1 MSAVAPAAGNPTRRA
16 RGSRGRRFAH
26 RLRHDRLFLVA
37 ATITA
42 LVLLLAAFGPSL
54 APYDPRE
61 STGRFGV
68 PPPALAEWPRL
79 LLGTVTGTLAEPPHW
94 FGTDFYGLDV
104 YSRVISAP
112 RTDVS
117 IALGGALLSLVA
129 GTLLGLIAGFFRN
142 WATALLLRVSDVLQ
156 SFPVFITAMVLVALA
171 GRQTGNVVLALCLVY
186 TPIFLR
192 LTRTEALTQ
201 ARRGYVEAARA
212 AGAGPWT
219 ILRRHVLP
227 NSLVPAMVQLS
238 ATIGFAIMLTAGLSF
253 IGAGVQPP
261 TPEWGLMI
269 SQGAGDLNYGWW
281 WPSVFPGIAITITVF
296 GFAVLGHA
304 LEDEVR

>member
-1 MSAVAPAAGNPTRRA
+1 M
-16 RGSRGRRFAH
+16 RGGWMF
-26 RLRHDRLFLVA
+26 RLALA
-37 ATITA
+37 ITTI
-42 LVLLLAAFGPSL
+42 VLLLAAFGPSI
-54 APYDPRE
+54 APYDPQE
-61 STGRFGV
+61 STGRFGE
-68 PPPALAEWPRL
+68 PPPPLAEWPGL
-79 LLGTVTGTLAEPPHW
+79 LLGTLTGSLERPPHW

-104 YSRVISAP
+104 FSRVIAAP
-112 RTDVS
+112 RTDVI
-117 IALGGALLSLVA
+117 IALGGALLSLVL
-129 GTLLGLIAGFFRN
+129 GTGLGLIAGFFRH
-142 WATALLLRVSDVLQ
+142 WSTALLVRVSDVLQ

-171 GRQTGNVVLALCLVY
+171 GRQTGNIVLALCLVY

-192 LTRTEALTQ
+192 LTRAEALTQ
-201 ARRGYVEAARA
+201 AGRGYVEAARA

-227 NSLVPAMVQLS
+227 NSLVPALIQLS

-281 WPSVFPGIAITITVF
+281 WPSVFPGLAIVITVF

-304 LEDEVR
+304 LEERFR

>member
-1 MSAVAPAAGNPTRRA
+1 M
-16 RGSRGRRFAH
+16 RGGWMF
-26 RLRHDRLFLVA
+26 RLALA
-37 ATITA
+37 ITTI
-42 LVLLLAAFGPSL
+42 VLLLAAFGPSI
-54 APYDPRE
+54 APYDPQE
-61 STGRFGV
+61 STGRFGE
-68 PPPALAEWPRL
+68 PPPPLAEWPGL
-79 LLGTVTGTLAEPPHW
+79 LLGTLTGSLERPPHW

-104 YSRVISAP
+104 FSRVIAAP

-117 IALGGALLSLVA
+117 IALGGALLSLVL
-129 GTLLGLIAGFFRN
+129 GTGLGLIAGFFRH
-142 WATALLLRVSDVLQ
+142 WSTALLVRVSDVLQ

-171 GRQTGNVVLALCLVY
+171 GRQTGNIVLALCLVY

-192 LTRTEALTQ
+192 LTRAEALTQ
-201 ARRGYVEAARA
+201 AGRGYVEAARA

-227 NSLVPAMVQLS
+227 NSLVPALIQLS

-281 WPSVFPGIAITITVF
+281 WPSVFPGLAIVITVF

-304 LEDEVR
+304 LEERFR

>member
-1 MSAVAPAAGNPTRRA
+1 M
-16 RGSRGRRFAH
+16 RGGWMF
-26 RLRHDRLFLVA
+26 RLALA
-37 ATITA
+37 ITTI
-42 LVLLLAAFGPSL
+42 VLLLAAFGPSI
-54 APYDPRE
+54 APYDPQE
-61 STGRFGV
+61 STGRFGE
-68 PPPALAEWPRL
+68 PPPPLAEWPGL
-79 LLGTVTGTLAEPPHW
+79 LLGTLTGSLERPPHW

-104 YSRVISAP
+104 FSRVIAAP

-117 IALGGALLSLVA
+117 IALGGALLSLVL
-129 GTLLGLIAGFFRN
+129 GTGLGLIAGFFRH
-142 WATALLLRVSDVLQ
+142 WSTALLVRVSDVLQ

-171 GRQTGNVVLALCLVY
+171 GRQTGNIVLALCLVY

-192 LTRTEALTQ
+192 LTRAEALTQ
-201 ARRGYVEAARA
+201 AGRGYVEAARA

-227 NSLVPAMVQLS
+227 NSLVPALIQLS

-281 WPSVFPGIAITITVF
+281 WPSVFPGLAIVITVF

-304 LEDEVR
+304 LEE

>member
-1 MSAVAPAAGNPTRRA
+1 M
-16 RGSRGRRFAH
+16 RGGWMF
-26 RLRHDRLFLVA
+26 RLALA
-37 ATITA
+37 ITTI
-42 LVLLLAAFGPSL
+42 VLLLAAFGPSI
-54 APYDPRE
+54 APYDPQE
-61 STGRFGV
+61 STGRFGE
-68 PPPALAEWPRL
+68 PPPPLAEWPGL
-79 LLGTVTGTLAEPPHW
+79 LFGTLTGSLERPPHW

-104 YSRVISAP
+104 FSRVIAAP

-117 IALGGALLSLVA
+117 IALGGALLSLVL
-129 GTLLGLIAGFFRN
+129 GTGLGLIAGFFRH
-142 WATALLLRVSDVLQ
+142 WSTALLVRVSDVLQ

-171 GRQTGNVVLALCLVY
+171 GRQTGNIVLALCLVY

-192 LTRTEALTQ
+192 LTRAEALTQ
-201 ARRGYVEAARA
+201 AGRGYVEAARA

-227 NSLVPAMVQLS
+227 NSLVPALIQLS

-281 WPSVFPGIAITITVF
+281 WPSVFPGLAIVITVF

-304 LEDEVR
+304 LEEKFR

>member
-1 MSAVAPAAGNPTRRA
+1 M
-16 RGSRGRRFAH
+16 RGGWMF
-26 RLRHDRLFLVA
+26 RLALA
-37 ATITA
+37 ITTI
-42 LVLLLAAFGPSL
+42 VLLLAAFGPSI
-54 APYDPRE
+54 APYDPQE
-61 STGRFGV
+61 STGRFGE
-68 PPPALAEWPRL
+68 PPPPLAEWPGL
-79 LLGTVTGTLAEPPHW
+79 LVGTLTGSLERPPHW

-104 YSRVISAP
+104 FSRVIAAP

-117 IALGGALLSLVA
+117 IALGGALLSLVL
-129 GTLLGLIAGFFRN
+129 GTGLGLIAGFFRH
-142 WATALLLRVSDVLQ
+142 WSTALLVRVSDVLQ

-171 GRQTGNVVLALCLVY
+171 GRQTGNIVLALCLVY

-192 LTRTEALTQ
+192 LTRAEALTQ
-201 ARRGYVEAARA
+201 AGRGYVEAARA

-227 NSLVPAMVQLS
+227 NSLVPALIQLS

-281 WPSVFPGIAITITVF
+281 WPSVFPGLAIVITVF

-304 LEDEVR
+304 LEEKFR

>member
-1 MSAVAPAAGNPTRRA
+1 M
-16 RGSRGRRFAH
+16 RGGWMF
-26 RLRHDRLFLVA
+26 RLALA
-37 ATITA
+37 ITTI
-42 LVLLLAAFGPSL
+42 VLLLAAFGPSI
-54 APYDPRE
+54 APYDPQE
-61 STGRFGV
+61 STGRFGE
-68 PPPALAEWPRL
+68 PPPPLAEWPGL
-79 LLGTVTGTLAEPPHW
+79 LFGTLTGSLERPPHW

-104 YSRVISAP
+104 FSRVIAAP

-117 IALGGALLSLVA
+117 IALGGALLSLVL
-129 GTLLGLIAGFFRN
+129 GTGLGLIAGFFRH
-142 WATALLLRVSDVLQ
+142 WSTALLVRVSDVLQ

-171 GRQTGNVVLALCLVY
+171 GRQTGNIVLALCLVY

-192 LTRTEALTQ
+192 LTRAEALTQ
-201 ARRGYVEAARA
+201 AGRGYVEAARA

-227 NSLVPAMVQLS
+227 NSLVPALIQLS

-281 WPSVFPGIAITITVF
+281 WPSVFPGLAIVITVF

-304 LEDEVR
+304 LEERFR

>member
-1 MSAVAPAAGNPTRRA
+1 M
-16 RGSRGRRFAH
+16 RGGWMF
-26 RLRHDRLFLVA
+26 RLALA
-37 ATITA
+37 ITTI
-42 LVLLLAAFGPSL
+42 VLLLAAFGPSI
-54 APYDPRE
+54 APYDPQE
-61 STGRFGV
+61 STGRFGE
-68 PPPALAEWPRL
+68 PPPPLAEWPGL
-79 LLGTVTGTLAEPPHW
+79 LLGTLTGSLERPPHW

-104 YSRVISAP
+104 FSRVIAAP

-117 IALGGALLSLVA
+117 IALGGALLSLVL
-129 GTLLGLIAGFFRN
+129 GTGLGLIAGFFRH
-142 WATALLLRVSDVLQ
+142 WSTALLVRVSDVLQ

-171 GRQTGNVVLALCLVY
+171 GRQTGNIVLALCLVY

-192 LTRTEALTQ
+192 LTRAEALTQ
-201 ARRGYVEAARA
+201 AGRGYVEAARA

-227 NSLVPAMVQLS
+227 NSLVPALIQLS

-281 WPSVFPGIAITITVF
+281 WPSVFPGLAIVITVF

-304 LEDEVR
+304 LEEKFR

>member
-1 MSAVAPAAGNPTRRA
+1 MRR
-16 RGSRGRRFAH
+16 GWMF
-26 RLRHDRLFLVA
+26 RLALA
-37 ATITA
+37 ITTI
-42 LVLLLAAFGPSL
+42 VLLLAAFGPSI
-54 APYDPRE
+54 APYDPQE
-61 STGRFGV
+61 STGRFGE
-68 PPPALAEWPRL
+68 PPPPLAEWPGL
-79 LLGTVTGTLAEPPHW
+79 LLGTLTGSLERPPHW

-104 YSRVISAP
+104 FSRVIAAP

-117 IALGGALLSLVA
+117 IALGGALLSLVL
-129 GTLLGLIAGFFRN
+129 GTGLGLIAGFFRH
-142 WATALLLRVSDVLQ
+142 WSTALLVRVSDVLQ

-171 GRQTGNVVLALCLVY
+171 GRQTGNIVLALCLVY

-192 LTRTEALTQ
+192 LTRAEALTQ
-201 ARRGYVEAARA
+201 AGRGYVEAARA

-227 NSLVPAMVQLS
+227 NSLVPALIQLS

-281 WPSVFPGIAITITVF
+281 WPSVFPGLAIVITVF

-304 LEDEVR
+304 LEERFR

>member
-1 MSAVAPAAGNPTRRA
+1 M
-16 RGSRGRRFAH
+16 RGGWMF
-26 RLRHDRLFLVA
+26 RLALA
-37 ATITA
+37 ITA
-42 LVLLLAAFGPSL
+42 IVLLLAAFGPSI
-54 APYDPRE
+54 APYDPQE
-61 STGRFGV
+61 STGRFGE
-68 PPPALAEWPRL
+68 PPPPLTEWPGL
-79 LLGTVTGTLAEPPHW
+79 LVDTLTGSLERAPHW

-104 YSRVISAP
+104 FSRVIAAP

-117 IALGGALLSLVA
+117 IALGGALLSLVL
-129 GTLLGLIAGFFRN
+129 GTGLGLIAGFFRH
-142 WATALLLRVSDVLQ
+142 WSTALLVRVSDVLQ

-171 GRQTGNVVLALCLVY
+171 GRQTGNIVLALCLVY

-192 LTRTEALTQ
+192 LTRAEALTQ
-201 ARRGYVEAARA
+201 AGRGYVEAARA

-227 NSLVPAMVQLS
+227 NSLVPALIQLS

-253 IGAGVQPP
+253 IGAGVPPP

-281 WPSVFPGIAITITVF
+281 WPSVFPGLAIVITVF

-304 LEDEVR
+304 LEEKFR

>member
-1 MSAVAPAAGNPTRRA
+1 M
-16 RGSRGRRFAH
+16 RGGWMF
-26 RLRHDRLFLVA
+26 RLALA
-37 ATITA
+37 ITTI
-42 LVLLLAAFGPSL
+42 VLLLAAFGPSI
-54 APYDPRE
+54 APYDPQE
-61 STGRFGV
+61 STGRFGE
-68 PPPALAEWPRL
+68 PPPPLAEWPGL
-79 LLGTVTGTLAEPPHW
+79 LLGTLTGSLERPPHW

-104 YSRVISAP
+104 FSRVIAAP

-117 IALGGALLSLVA
+117 IALGGALLSLVL
-129 GTLLGLIAGFFRN
+129 GTGLGLIAGFFRH
-142 WATALLLRVSDVLQ
+142 WSTALLVRVSDVLQ

-171 GRQTGNVVLALCLVY
+171 GRQTGNIVLALCLVY

-192 LTRTEALTQ
+192 LTRAEALTQ
-201 ARRGYVEAARA
+201 AGRGYVEAARA

-227 NSLVPAMVQLS
+227 NSLVPALIQLS

-253 IGAGVQPP
+253 IGAGVHPP

-281 WPSVFPGIAITITVF
+281 WPSVFPGLAIVITVF

-304 LEDEVR
+304 LEERFR